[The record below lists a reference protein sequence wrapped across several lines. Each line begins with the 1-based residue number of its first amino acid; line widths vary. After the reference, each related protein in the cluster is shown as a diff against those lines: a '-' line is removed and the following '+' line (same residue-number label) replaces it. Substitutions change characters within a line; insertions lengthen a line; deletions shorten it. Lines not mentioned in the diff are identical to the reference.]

1 MVYETRIKIGIAI
14 NYMNNKVNLK
24 YIMFLILC
32 LLLIYG
38 IWYFNNSIQTS
49 KYIEPE
55 IVATHYNGSNFVP
68 SETCLEC
75 HADIYN
81 SHLKTA
87 HFNTSSTAEKEHIK
101 ASFKEGS
108 NVLNLKGVKLKMLEE
123 NDEYFQVSQPKF
135 GDVSTIKSKIDV
147 VIGSGVKGQSYLS
160 WQDEHLVQLQA
171 SYFQPT
177 SSWVNSPNFPDYS
190 LNRKVDDNCLKCH
203 VTFAKNE
210 NESGIG
216 NSYDRSKM
224 ILGIDCQRCHGP
236 SEKHV
241 KYHRQNPEAVIGEFV
256 DSYESYTR
264 QQRLDACAV
273 CHSGLQGQQIKGNP
287 FSFLAGDTLSLY
299 SKNYK
304 NVNSKIKLDVHGNQ
318 MGLLSESECFVNS
331 PKMDCLTCHDPHK
344 NQRAEMNIFN
354 SKCLTCHDS
363 NKVNSLSK
371 NHIHDNQQ
379 NCVSCHMPL
388 IPSEVMKL
396 KLENDSQEVPV
407 YIRTHLIGIYN

>member
-1 MVYETRIKIGIAI
+1 
-14 NYMNNKVNLK
+14 MNNKIYLK
-24 YIMFLILC
+24 YIIFLIVSI
-32 LLLIYG
+32 LLIYG
-38 IWYFNNSIQTS
+38 IWYMNNSIKIS
-49 KYIEPE
+49 KYIDPE
-55 IVATHYNGSNFVP
+55 IIATHYNGSNFVG
-68 SETCLEC
+68 SQTCLEC
-75 HADIYN
+75 HTDIYN
-81 SHLKTA
+81 THIETA
-87 HFNTSSTAEKEHIK
+87 HFNTSSTADKEHIK
-101 ASFKEGS
+101 GSFKEDS
-108 NVLNLKGVKLKMLEE
+108 IELNLKGVKLIMLEE
-123 NDEYFQVSQPKF
+123 NDEYFQVSEPKF
-135 GDVSTIKSKIDV
+135 GDIGTTTSKIDIV
-147 VIGSGVKGQSYLS
+147 VGSGVKGQSYLS
-160 WQDEHLVQLQA
+160 WQDEDLVQLQA

-203 VTFAKNE
+203 VTFAKNK

-216 NSYDRSKM
+216 NSYDRSKI

-241 KYHRQNPEAVIGEFV
+241 IYHRKNPEAIKGEFV
-256 DSYESYTR
+256 DSYKTYSR

-304 NVNSKIKLDVHGNQ
+304 NINSKIKLDVHGNQ
-318 MGLLSESECFVNS
+318 MGLLSESECFINS
-331 PKMDCLTCHDPHK
+331 PKMDCLTCHNPHK
-344 NQRAEMNIFN
+344 NQRADMNIFN

-363 NKVNSLSK
+363 NRVNSVTE

-379 NCVSCHMPL
+379 NCIACHMPL
-388 IPSEVMKL
+388 VPSEVMKL
-396 KLENDSQEVPV
+396 KLENDSEEIPV

>member
-1 MVYETRIKIGIAI
+1 MVYESRIEIGIVF
-14 NYMNNKVNLK
+14 NDMNNKVNLK
-24 YIMFLILC
+24 YILFLILS

-38 IWYFNNSIQTS
+38 IWYFNNSIKTS

-55 IVATHYNGSNFVP
+55 IVATHYNGSNFVA

-87 HFNTSSTAEKEHIK
+87 HFNTSSTADEEHIK
-101 ASFKEGS
+101 GSFKEGS
-108 NVLNLKGVKLKMLEE
+108 NELNLKGVKLKMIAE
-123 NDEYFQVSQPKF
+123 NDEYFQLSQPKF
-135 GDVSTIKSKIDV
+135 GDLSSTKSKIDI

-160 WQDEHLVQLQA
+160 WQDEHLIQLQA

-177 SSWVNSPNFPDYS
+177 GSWVNSPNFPDYS
-190 LNRKVDDNCLKCH
+190 LQRKVDDNCLKCH
-203 VTFAKNE
+203 VSFAKNI
-210 NESGIG
+210 NEFGTG
-216 NSYDRSKM
+216 NSYEHSKM
-224 ILGIDCQRCHGP
+224 LLGIDCQRCHGP

-241 KYHRQNPEAVIGEFV
+241 KYHRSNPEALAGEFV
-256 DSYESYTR
+256 DSFKQYSR

-273 CHSGLQGQQIKGNP
+273 CHSGLQAQQIKGNP

-318 MGLLSESECFVNS
+318 MGLLSESKCFVNS
-331 PKMDCLTCHDPHK
+331 QKMDCLTCHAPHK
-344 NQRAEMNIFN
+344 NQRADMNTFN
-354 SKCLTCHDS
+354 TKCLTCHDS
-363 NKVNSLSK
+363 NKINNVTE
-371 NHIHDNQQ
+371 NHIHYNQQ

-388 IPSEVMKL
+388 VPSDVMKL
-396 KLENDSQEVPV
+396 KLENDSEEIPV